1 MKCWDHTK
9 SCNGEIKPYALLL
22 EEQARRAEN
31 EERLKAR
38 GRRIGGWGLV
48 LLVSALL
55 IAGASSGC
63 ASDLDDADRAAAFEA
78 RGPEIAAAVWAKL
91 GAPGPMPKV
100 TFVHGD
106 CAPGGFLEGADCI
119 GGIYNPDDHSLKVT
133 FAGAHVALGEELM
146 HAWLSRADPDAY
158 ARFDGGHDLGWWWD
172 KVREARAE
180 AEREIWR

>member
-1 MKCWDHTK
+1 MKP
-9 SCNGEIKPYALLL
+9 SNCNGEIKPYALLL

-38 GRRIGGWGLV
+38 GKRIGGWGLV
-48 LLVSALL
+48 LLVIALL

-78 RGPEIAAAVWAKL
+78 RGQEIAAAVWAKL

-100 TFVHGD
+100 TYVQPDACGR
-106 CAPGGFLEGADCI
+106 GGFFADGACG
-119 GGIYNPDDHSLKVT
+119 GGIYNPTEHSLMVPLY
-133 FAGAHVALGEELM
+133 AAHVALGEELS
-146 HAWLSRADPDAY
+146 HAWLAKADPDAY

-180 AEREIWR
+180 TEREIWR

>member
-1 MKCWDHTK
+1 MKP
-9 SCNGEIKPYALLL
+9 CNGEIKPYALLL

-48 LLVSALL
+48 LLVIALL

-63 ASDLDDADRAAAFEA
+63 ASDLDDADRASAFEA

-100 TFVHGD
+100 TYVHGD
-106 CAPGGFLEGADCI
+106 CNYRGFMEAGKCI
-119 GGIYNPDDHSLKVT
+119 GGIYNPEDHSLKVT
-133 FAGAHVALGEELM
+133 FAGAYQDLGHELG
-146 HAWLSRADPDAY
+146 HAHLSLVDPDGYEATE
-158 ARFDGGHDLGWWWD
+158 GGHRAAWWWD
-172 KVREARAE
+172 LVYQATRATE
-180 AEREIWR
+180 EEIWR